1 MAVDGTS
8 MGEGWLGALADWLSA
23 RTTLVLVLLMVQLAL
38 LVALWPLFS
47 RPTLQPTTASRGARV
62 ACGEFEVVFV
72 QHADFANLRK
82 WALNFDAQ
90 IVAGP
95 NARGAFELSVPQVD
109 IDALR
114 QVLGPL
120 AEQVRTNPLC
130 TAEKPT

>member
-47 RPTLQPTTASRGARV
+47 GPTIKP
-62 ACGEFEVVFV
+62 
-72 QHADFANLRK
+72 K
-82 WALNFDAQ
+82 
-90 IVAGP
+90 
-95 NARGAFELSVPQVD
+95 VD

>member
-8 MGEGWLGALADWLSA
+8 MEEGWLGALADWLSA
-23 RTTLVLVLLMVQLAL
+23 RTTLVLVLLMVQLGL

-62 ACGEFEVVFV
+62 ACGEFEVVFT
-72 QHADFANLRK
+72 QHADFASLRK

-130 TAEKPT
+130 NAEKPT